1 MQHFGY
7 QIKMMF
13 RSPMALFWAVAFP
26 VILGA
31 MFYFMFGNIGNVE
44 QFSCVPVGIVQ
55 EQENDIFVEMM
66 ESIEVEEDLP
76 MFVIKEYADAKEAE
90 KALKEEEI
98 QGVVLVKG
106 QDFELIVKE
115 SSVDSSLIKTFLD
128 QYKQNNTL
136 IEDVAKTHPE
146 KLADLIAGL
155 FQPDSTVGITEI
167 LLKGQDKSP
176 YTQYFYALL
185 AMACLIAS
193 SIGVQNGLNIQADL
207 SAIAAR
213 RNLAPTKK
221 MNQVLIDFAATLF
234 IYCILMAGV
243 LAVLVFVYEQDFG
256 DNAVLIL
263 LGTWVGSFVGL
274 AGGTMIAVMAKGEKA
289 AKEGLAVAFFMV
301 SSFLGGLQW
310 VDITYVL
317 EKHCPVINRINPAT
331 LMVNAFKSLAVFG
344 DYSQYAVNL
353 LTLLAIGILFLAV
366 SIIKLRRNRYASI

>member
-7 QIKMMF
+7 QIKKMF
-13 RSPMALFWAVAFP
+13 RSPLTLFWAVAFP
-26 VILGA
+26 IILGA

-66 ESIEVEEDLP
+66 ESIEVEEDLS

-90 KALKEEEI
+90 EALKEEEI

-115 SSVDSSLIKTFLD
+115 SSVYSSLIKTFLD

-146 KLADLIAGL
+146 RVADLIAGL
-155 FQPDSTVGITEI
+155 FQPDGAVGITEI
-167 LLKGQDKSP
+167 PLKGQDKSP

-185 AMACLIAS
+185 AMACLIAA

-256 DNAVLIL
+256 DNVGLIL

-274 AGGTMIAVMAKGEKA
+274 AGGTMIAVIAKGEKA

-344 DYSQYAVNL
+344 DYRQYAVNL